1 MKIYYRGYLISR
13 IDHPGL
19 GCTVFGR
26 RPERNTLATEG
37 DTRLAMHW
45 IDRDVIRRKVQDAGW
60 VTPQAVSA

>member
-13 IDHPGL
+13 IDYPDS

-26 RPERNTLATEG
+26 RPERRTLAAED

-45 IDRDVIRRKVQDAGW
+45 IDREVLRQKVKDAGW
-60 VTPQAVSA
+60 LTSQAVSA